1 MASLIRNPPI
11 RPVPLV
17 TKRWLLCAAVVFGV
31 YNPSGHSYY
40 HWATDGSVSFPL
52 RLAVGIFLFASVLA
66 LVRMAF
72 LSIGYRGIV
81 AVLSLIYGGILF
93 RVGLGWFDFGDVE
106 VETYAILVWISTI
119 LAVGISWSFFQRR
132 ISGDKYVLKEPP

>member
-1 MASLIRNPPI
+1 MASLTKNPPI
-11 RPVPLV
+11 KPVSLV
-17 TKRWLLCAAVVFGV
+17 AKRWSISAAVVFGI

-40 HWATDGSVSFPL
+40 HWATDGGASLPL
-52 RLAVGIFLFASVLA
+52 RLLVGIFLFAAVVA

-93 RVGLGWFDFGDVE
+93 RVGLGWLDFADVE
-106 VETYAILVWISTI
+106 VETYAILLWISTI
-119 LAVGISWSFFQRR
+119 LGVGISWSFFQRR
-132 ISGDKYVLKEPP
+132 ISGDKYVLKTP

>member
-1 MASLIRNPPI
+1 MASLTKNPPI
-11 RPVPLV
+11 KPLSLFA
-17 TKRWLLCAAVVFGV
+17 KRWSICAAVVFGI

-40 HWATDGSVSFPL
+40 HWAGDGGASFPL
-52 RLAVGIFLFASVLA
+52 RLLVGIFLLAAIVA

-93 RVGLGWFDFGDVE
+93 RVGLGWFAFADVQ

-119 LAVGISWSFFQRR
+119 LGVGISWSFFQRR
-132 ISGDKYVLKEPP
+132 ISGDKYVIKTP

>member
-1 MASLIRNPPI
+1 MASLIKNPPI
-11 RPVPLV
+11 KPLSLLG
-17 TKRWLLCAAVVFGV
+17 KRWSICAAVVFGI

-40 HWATDGSVSFPL
+40 HWAGDGSVSFPL
-52 RLAVGIFLFASVLA
+52 RLLVGIFLLAAIVA

-72 LSIGYRGIV
+72 LAIGYRGIV

-93 RVGLGWFDFGDVE
+93 RVGLGWFDFADVD

-119 LAVGISWSFFQRR
+119 LGIGVSWSFFQRR
-132 ISGDKYVLKEPP
+132 ISGDKYVLKSA

>member
-1 MASLIRNPPI
+1 MASLTKNPPI
-11 RPVPLV
+11 NPLPLV
-17 TKRWLLCAAVVFGV
+17 AKRWLISAIVVFGI

-40 HWATDGSVSFPL
+40 HWATDGSASFAL
-52 RLAVGIFLFASVLA
+52 RLVVGIFLLAAIVA

-93 RVGLGWFDFGDVE
+93 RVGLGWFEFLDVDI
-106 VETYAILVWISTI
+106 ETYAILLLASTI
-119 LAVGISWSFFQRR
+119 LGVGISWSFFQRR
-132 ISGDKYVLKEPP
+132 NFGDQYV